1 MSFKILNTPVESR
14 STQIGMDILAALT
27 AMSPGQSFTLDLKY
41 RELVNAKIKK
51 VKSKNPSHKFACRS
65 TKDVLTVGRIE

>member
-41 RELVNAKIKK
+41 RELVNDKK
-51 VKSKNPSHKFACRS
+51 
-65 TKDVLTVGRIE
+65 GEE